1 MSDLSAEVI
10 EVRTDER
17 FDEVR
22 LAEYLGD
29 KLEGSGAA
37 LTVAQFGGGHAN
49 LTYLLRFSESGDGDD
64 TVEYVLR
71 RPPLGPVAK
80 SSHDMNREY
89 RALSKLWRAFD
100 KAPRAYLYCDDASII
115 GCDFIVMER
124 RHGIVV
130 RNEIP
135 PEFGGGNDPAAN
147 RELSEV
153 VIDTLVEFHA
163 VDPVAVGLDDLGKPE
178 GFLERQ
184 VRGWTD
190 RYERARTDDVPVAL
204 EVSSWLIDNM
214 PKSPR
219 PTLVHNDWKLDNMA
233 MDPKDPGNC
242 MAVYDWD
249 MCTLGDPLC
258 DVGTLLG
265 LWSNRGAEP
274 TGISTVPPV
283 EIDKNRP
290 FQRFQFSYGDR
301 EYNLGE
307 GPYLIAMLNATCEHC
322 IRSVPDLNV
331 LARSPE
337 LPEMVALMMAD
348 PGDEEAQ
355 LRQFRLETQPEF
367 PTQLIGMLDFVEFIE
382 SAPPRLIYVKD
393 GIEIYGWDWDDH
405 APGIDEV
412 QAAIRH

>member
-29 KLEGSGAA
+29 KLEGSSAP
-37 LTVAQFGGGHAN
+37 LSVAQFGGGHAN

-100 KAPRAYLYCDDASII
+100 KAPRAYLSCDDASII
-115 GCDFIVMER
+115 GSDFIVMER

-135 PEFGGGNDPAAN
+135 PEFGGGSDPAAN

-190 RYERARTDDVPVAL
+190 RYDRARTDDVPVAL
-204 EVSSWLIDNM
+204 EVSSW
-214 PKSPR
+214 
-219 PTLVHNDWKLDNMA
+219 
-233 MDPKDPGNC
+233 
-242 MAVYDWD
+242 
-249 MCTLGDPLC
+249 
-258 DVGTLLG
+258 
-265 LWSNRGAEP
+265 
-274 TGISTVPPV
+274 
-283 EIDKNRP
+283 
-290 FQRFQFSYGDR
+290 
-301 EYNLGE
+301 
-307 GPYLIAMLNATCEHC
+307 
-322 IRSVPDLNV
+322 
-331 LARSPE
+331 
-337 LPEMVALMMAD
+337 
-348 PGDEEAQ
+348 
-355 LRQFRLETQPEF
+355 
-367 PTQLIGMLDFVEFIE
+367 
-382 SAPPRLIYVKD
+382 
-393 GIEIYGWDWDDH
+393 
-405 APGIDEV
+405 
-412 QAAIRH
+412 